1 MSYKR
6 NSWVSF
12 EIIIGVVLIFAIFWF
27 YRHVLWTLGK
37 NLSTNEDYSFGLLL
51 PFVSAYIVYL
61 KWPQISRIR
70 WQPSCW
76 GLAVIGLGMLLF
88 LLGELATDLY
98 ISTISFM
105 VVLAGLVYLMGGW
118 ESLRQLAFPFLI
130 LILMIPLPFFITQ
143 KITLPLQLLS
153 SRIATELLHGI
164 GVPAIRQGNIID
176 LGVRQLQ
183 VVAACS
189 GLRYILSLVALAIIY
204 CYFYQRQAWKVVIL
218 LCSIIPA
225 AIIANALRVAGMGLF
240 PALQEG
246 FWHGFS
252 GWLIFIFCFG
262 FLGSLNWLLN
272 YLQPPPPLK
281 APDDGPKEKVKE
293 SYRGSY
299 GRYLLVA
306 LGLVILVGP
315 FALSAGHSQPVPLRQ
330 SFANFPMQLGP
341 WQGRHVYIDQTM
353 VAATACDAYLNAEY
367 LNSDNQTIS
376 LWIAY
381 YENQKAGG
389 SVHSPFSCL
398 TGGGWVVKESK
409 PIKVGPGMPVR
420 YMVMDQGG
428 NLMAVYYWYIQRDRW
443 IINEYLNKFYMA
455 YDRLASR
462 RANGALVRII
472 TPVGKNVESADERLA
487 SFTRLLIPVLPEYI
501 GK

>member
-1 MSYKR
+1 MFSKIKI
-6 NSWVSF
+6 SSVLP
-12 EIIIGVVLIFAIFWF
+12 IGLGLALAGVILWF
-27 YRHVLWTLGK
+27 YWHVLSQLAKTL
-37 NLSTNEDYSFGLLL
+37 TEDEDFSFGLLL
-51 PFVSAYIVYL
+51 PIVSGYIAYL
-61 KWPQISRIR
+61 KWPEIR
-70 WQPSCW
+70 RLSWQPSWW
-76 GLAVIGLGMLLF
+76 GLAGIALGLALF
-88 LLGELATDLY
+88 VLGELATDMY
-98 ISTISFM
+98 TPCFSFV
-105 VVLAGLVYLMGGW
+105 VVLSGLLILMGGK
-118 ESLRQLAFPFLI
+118 EAVRQFSFPL
-130 LILMIPLPFFITQ
+130 LLLVLMIPLPFFITQ

-153 SRIATELLHGI
+153 SRLATGLLQLGGI
-164 GVPAIRQGNIID
+164 PAVREGNVID

-189 GLRYILSLVALAIIY
+189 GLRYILSLLALAIIY
-204 CYFYQRQAWKVVIL
+204 CYFFQRRGWKVFIL

-225 AIIANALRVAGMGLF
+225 AIVANALRVAGMGLF

-281 APDDGPKEKVKE
+281 ALDDGPKEKPKE

-299 GRYLLVA
+299 GLYLFVA

-315 FALSAGHSQPVPLRQ
+315 FALSAGQSRPVPLRQ

-341 WQGRHVYIDQTM
+341 WQGRHVYIDPIM
-353 VAATACDAYLNAEY
+353 VAKTACDAYLNAEY
-367 LNSDNQTIS
+367 VNSNNESIS

-398 TGGGWVVKESK
+398 TGGGWVVKESQA
-409 PIKVGPGMPVR
+409 IKVGPGMPVR
-420 YMVMDQGG
+420 YMVMNQGG

-487 SFTRLLIPVLPEYI
+487 SFTRLLIPVLPEFI
-501 GK
+501 SK